1 MITRFNSA
9 GNERVKGVR
18 RALTRQ
24 HLSERCQGEPGSR
37 ALLAREVVRRVDTVR
52 GGPRRAAHLRKK
64 FEIL

>member
-24 HLSERCQGEPGSR
+24 HLSERCQGEPG
-37 ALLAREVVRRVDTVR
+37 LDIGCMLHV
-52 GGPRRAAHLRKK
+52 
-64 FEIL
+64 